1 MTGWCLDKV
10 IFHLEDGTDFES
22 GINGGSLRT
31 RQDIDTA
38 TEHLC
43 GLKHYG
49 VSYDYNGYSGCDYMG
64 LGIELTVCSIATGFI
79 THLISYIG
87 DPPDGF
93 GSKAVLYD
101 SGLVSWPCQIVGFET
116 QPDDTDI
123 GTRETITNVTTNCEG
138 SQFAPKTPP
147 PPTQGP
153 SPTPRPVALDS
164 APQQES
170 LPTSRPTEPSAT
182 PDEPLGA
189 KSWGTGVGWC
199 YSRLNKEIWATTP
212 QECWTDCHAAYGEQL
227 VAVDFWDDGYGYG
240 NSKACYCQDECQC
253 MVQTEDNYD
262 TVYVI
267 TVDSISELRSASSAA
282 GMVAP
287 PYPGS
292 MPTPRL

>member
-1 MTGWCLDKV
+1 MPTASPAPTSTPAPTPVTLGLVAGVNAMTGWCLDKV

-101 SGLVSWPCQIVGFET
+101 SGFVSWPCQIVGFET

-182 PDEPLGA
+182 PDEPLGLPEESPTA
-189 KSWGTGVGWC
+189 APTAESDGALGR
-199 YSRLNKEIWATTP
+199 RLLWA
-212 QECWTDCHAAYGEQL
+212 AACVL
-227 VAVDFWDDGYGYG
+227 
-240 NSKACYCQDECQC
+240 
-253 MVQTEDNYD
+253 
-262 TVYVI
+262 
-267 TVDSISELRSASSAA
+267 AA
-282 GMVAP
+282 
-287 PYPGS
+287 
-292 MPTPRL
+292 LLL